1 MKSSLAR
8 DSTDRARYCDRR
20 TWRPVKFAPFTP
32 ETKLPEGGDP
42 GFLSKVPGKGAM
54 LVVSG
59 NTDWGRAPNP
69 KQKDVR
75 PVLDSVFRWLCSGV
89 ASVMLG

>member
-1 MKSSLAR
+1 
-8 DSTDRARYCDRR
+8 
-20 TWRPVKFAPFTP
+20 
-32 ETKLPEGGDP
+32 
-42 GFLSKVPGKGAM
+42 M

-89 ASVMLG
+89 ASVMPG